1 MENKMKYEFIK
12 NGTDDWSLKYKD
24 KEIKFH
30 STVGIAEKL
39 QDIPRIARR
48 KMLKDLAKDGMTI
61 DDLIITSEVGSQTIE
76 NRANLDSYEK
86 TYIDEA
92 NTEIFQEVCKELFNM
107 SYEELVM
114 DIGIDTNSE
123 ARKLGEDIGSV
134 TRGQTPR

>member
-1 MENKMKYEFIK
+1 MKYEFIK
-12 NGTDDWSLKYKD
+12 NGIDDWSLKYKD

-134 TRGQTPR
+134 IRGQTPR

>member
-1 MENKMKYEFIK
+1 MKYEFIK